1 MSEQL
6 TNEVLA
12 KQAAD
17 GLSPELKAAALIAAV
32 KPYSALGEVPIIE
45 EIRRQIEA
53 ARGGDMSRGHAML
66 VAQAE
71 TLDVLFY
78 SLASKARAANDYQTM
93 AELLCVVVK
102 AVEGCRSAL
111 EGIAA
116 ITSDRH

>member
-1 MSEQL
+1 MSNQTTKEAA
-6 TNEVLA
+6 A

-32 KPYSALGEVPIIE
+32 KPYSALGEAPIIE

-53 ARGGDMSRGHAML
+53 VRGGDMSRAQTML

-78 SLASKARAANDYQTM
+78 SLVSKAQAANDYQVM
-93 AELLCVVVK
+93 AEALGLAVK
-102 AVEGCRSAL
+102 AVEGCRLAL
-111 EGIAA
+111 EGLA
-116 ITSDRH
+116 IIRS